1 MQCAG
6 VCKRNSVIRSATMD
20 EIEFNRMF
28 KNLLVLI
35 EQCRD
40 PSAKNAM
47 MVVSHLIAG
56 LNERIDG
63 LLIDDDE

>member
-1 MQCAG
+1 
-6 VCKRNSVIRSATMD
+6 MD